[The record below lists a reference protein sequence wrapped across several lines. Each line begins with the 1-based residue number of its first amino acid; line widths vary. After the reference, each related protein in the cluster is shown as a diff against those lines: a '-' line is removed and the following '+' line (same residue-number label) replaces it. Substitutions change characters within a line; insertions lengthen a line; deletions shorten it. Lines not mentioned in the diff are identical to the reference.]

1 MTLAMLVLR
10 DMLARQGSSVEPSM
24 DLHVFIE
31 SDAEREALQRKQAEL
46 TQLMVDTQRSARHA
60 VVYQIRQLMVTHGLV
75 VADLIEPGRG
85 VRSSLADA
93 PAPVLTK
100 VAVQYR
106 DPGSGEI
113 WNGQGLLP
121 AWLRVAMDAR

>member
-46 TQLMVDTQRSARHA
+46 TQLMV
-60 VVYQIRQLMVTHGLV
+60 THGLV

-106 DPGSGEI
+106 DPDSGEI